1 MSFARTGPEGRPRVA
16 RRLLFQPTDVFF
28 VEFSEKKVDERFV
41 SVAELQDAEPFH
53 AVFRGE
59 RLGGFLRFPFIAC
72 LLYTSPS
79 PRDA

>member
-59 RLGGFLRFPFIAC
+59 RLGGFLRFPFIAEA
-72 LLYTSPS
+72 TEEPHPS
-79 PRDA
+79 S